1 MLEKSPVIMQAPSI
15 CAIQH
20 RARHVAPS
28 VTNGHKKQLFLLKP
42 YKDCCSSEILRAQL
56 CWMQVWLFVAAWALL
71 SEPSAS
77 LLSLGR
83 EHGGG
88 GGLTSL
94 CTILEEFSGSMQKIW
109 ELCFYIPPKR
119 RLGGNVSKQLQNIL
133 NNKLILNKYV
143 LQENDNYILHL

>member
-1 MLEKSPVIMQAPSI
+1 MPFSIVQGMWHQVSQMATKSSFSFSNPTRTAAAQRYSGLSFAG
-15 CAIQH
+15 C
-20 RARHVAPS
+20 
-28 VTNGHKKQLFLLKP
+28 KCDYLLQP
-42 YKDCCSSEILRAQL
+42 GLSCPNRL
-56 CWMQVWLFVAAWALL
+56 LL
-71 SEPSAS
+71 SSPWA
-77 LLSLGR
+77 GNK
-83 EHGGG
+83 GG